1 MRASLVR
8 PREATRGGLDLRKG
22 APQGARRLSLRRP
35 PRHPNARRSA
45 FQTSC
50 GCCRVGRDVTVRYA
64 PRPPGRPSQRVG
76 KAMSVDVLKRA
87 RRSDAAILNLNRG
100 RRDGRA
106 ETRELQEPD
115 RRDIARIRD
124 QDLSSNGF
132 GKKAAEVAAPR
143 KTPINRDPCA
153 RRDRVERVD
162 QFRGPEGDPLDH
174 RAAEICAR
182 SRRDSFRSRDRAP
195 TGPSEGIRARTARA
209 RT

>member
-87 RRSDAAILNLNRG
+87 RRSDAAIPQSQSRAP
-100 RRDGRA
+100 RRTRR

-174 RAAEICAR
+174 RAAEIRAR
-182 SRRDSFRSRDRAP
+182 SRRFIPIQRPRADRSQ
-195 TGPSEGIRARTARA
+195 
-209 RT
+209 